1 MSSFLI
7 IQGSRYR
14 YNKETT
20 TALSLGQTWNLRNL
34 RVIRGEFL
42 PSTNTIRRKYQLFN
56 FIRIQQFEGFVLQ
69 ETKHVCL
76 NPLFTL
82 QILMSVNHLSPTTAM
97 STLCAQIQTA
107 HMSAAAEGDTKEME
121 DFAKVF
127 ISNRFN

>member
-1 MSSFLI
+1 M
-7 IQGSRYR
+7 
-14 YNKETT
+14 
-20 TALSLGQTWNLRNL
+20 
-34 RVIRGEFL
+34 
-42 PSTNTIRRKYQLFN
+42 
-56 FIRIQQFEGFVLQ
+56 LQ